1 MVDSS
6 CFGYKNYWREI
17 LTQKP
22 EIESGYN
29 SSQNFQVANQK
40 FWFFIFLTHFTMD
53 EKVDYE
59 DTDGLIAN
67 EVQPPNSM
75 NDQPGA
81 TTIYNEKKYSTF
93 RKNELVFNDVNVM
106 IPVKIKGHKM
116 VKQILSDCR

>member
-1 MVDSS
+1 
-6 CFGYKNYWREI
+6 
-17 LTQKP
+17 
-22 EIESGYN
+22 
-29 SSQNFQVANQK
+29 
-40 FWFFIFLTHFTMD
+40 MD